1 MRVNESG
8 HARHCDECLQYFESL
23 KRTLELCGRYAAF
36 FCVVSRMVT
45 LAAAFICL
53 RYHYTCHLLLLV
65 HQNMSVAPRSV
76 VNKHAVHAFI
86 EAIMCGLFVLPFNQY
101 ELLVFEG
108 SHEKRVFYRVEYA
121 IALLSF
127 LKLLYPLRVLID
139 NVLDKFNNSLV
150 LRKLAYFNPNT
161 TFAVKIIIRNNPILF
176 AATSWCLLLCASAY
190 VLRIAE
196 APANANSM
204 EYTQMLYMSVV
215 TAWTLGYGDVVPK
228 TYIGRTMMAFT
239 IGISCFLIPVSIV
252 FLGSFLDLKSSE
264 RHIVKIYTHAQMMK
278 TLENTAASFLTKW
291 LRLMIQKKQRRGK
304 WSVEL
309 HWMVLELVSSH
320 ATQKHY
326 SKTKKEPPKNH
337 FKTNTGWYMEKN
349 TQHTNVG
356 TCAASKS

>member
-1 MRVNESG
+1 
-8 HARHCDECLQYFESL
+8 
-23 KRTLELCGRYAAF
+23 
-36 FCVVSRMVT
+36 
-45 LAAAFICL
+45 
-53 RYHYTCHLLLLV
+53 
-65 HQNMSVAPRSV
+65 MSVAPRSV
-76 VNKHAVHAFI
+76 VNKHALYAII
-86 EAIMCGLFVLPFNQY
+86 EAVMCGLFVLPFNQY
-101 ELLVFEG
+101 DLLAFEG
-108 SHEKRVFYRVEYA
+108 SQNKMVFYRVEYA

-161 TFAVKIIIRNNPILF
+161 AFAVKIIIRNNPILF
-176 AATSWCLLLCASAY
+176 AATSWCAVLCLSAY

-239 IGISCFLIPVSIV
+239 IAISLFLIPVSIV

-264 RHIVKIYTHAQMMK
+264 RHIVKIYTHAQMVK

-309 HWMVLELVSSH
+309 HWMVLEVVSSH
-320 ATQKHY
+320 AARNMMIEPQKIVLRQ
-326 SKTKKEPPKNH
+326 
-337 FKTNTGWYMEKN
+337 NTGWYMEKN
-349 TQHTNVG
+349 TQHINVG
-356 TCAASKS
+356 TFVAASKLSYSLIFQSRYASFEFGATLGQ

>member
-1 MRVNESG
+1 
-8 HARHCDECLQYFESL
+8 
-23 KRTLELCGRYAAF
+23 
-36 FCVVSRMVT
+36 
-45 LAAAFICL
+45 
-53 RYHYTCHLLLLV
+53 
-65 HQNMSVAPRSV
+65 MSVAPRSV
-76 VNKHAVHAFI
+76 VNKHVLFAVI
-86 EAIMCGLFVLPFNQY
+86 EAAICGLFVLPFNQY
-101 ELLVFEG
+101 DLLAFEG
-108 SHEKRVFYRVEYA
+108 SQNKMVFYRVEYA

-161 TFAVKIIIRNNPILF
+161 AFAVKIIIRNNPILF
-176 AATSWCLLLCASAY
+176 AATSWCAVLCLGAY

-239 IGISCFLIPVSIV
+239 IAISLFLIPVSIV

-264 RHIVKIYTHAQMMK
+264 RHIVKIYTHAQMVK

-309 HWMVLELVSSH
+309 HWMVLEVVSSH
-320 ATQKHY
+320 AARNMMIEPQKIVLTQTQVGIWR
-326 SKTKKEPPKNH
+326 KTRS
-337 FKTNTGWYMEKN
+337 TLM
-349 TQHTNVG
+349 
-356 TCAASKS
+356 